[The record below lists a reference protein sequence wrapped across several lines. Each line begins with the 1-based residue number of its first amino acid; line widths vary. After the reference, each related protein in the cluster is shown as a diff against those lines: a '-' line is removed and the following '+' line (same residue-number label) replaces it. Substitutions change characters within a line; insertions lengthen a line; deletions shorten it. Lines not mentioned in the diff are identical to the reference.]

1 MALYDSLSDMMTPLQ
16 REQMQRISA
25 SLKKD
30 PTALDNRKPAP
41 VKDVRDEED
50 K

>member
-1 MALYDSLSDMMTPLQ
+1 MALYDSLSEMMTPLQ
-16 REQMQRISA
+16 REQMARISA

-41 VKDVRDEED
+41 IKETQDE
-50 K
+50 KGK